1 MSFSLKEFKK
11 YFYSNF
17 TDFKIFNG
25 LEFNY
30 FKIALEGLKV
40 NYIKK
45 GKFSTPIFNSDLN
58 FRIFLS
64 FYKLKNILNG
74 NHKKFCNHLKIAN
87 QFKNSE
93 YLIIDPGRFVKNI
106 DGNLI
111 PIYFH
116 NIYNSLKN
124 KNSIFFISENEV
136 DGYENFDDVYNNFTM
151 QRSLN
156 HRFSNELRKELK
168 EVFKNIKDYS
178 HFNILDLENIK
189 CAFQK
194 FYNEAIF
201 WLNILETLKPKE
213 IFFMCHY
220 HKEGLIYSAKKLGIK
235 IIEYQHGLIAKS
247 DVFYNF
253 PTEINQTKNDC
264 LFPDEMRVHG
274 IYWKN
279 LLSNCNFLS
288 EKTIKLCNY
297 SHFLRKDFNE
307 FEIQEISSFTINRK
321 IILIT
326 TQTYLS
332 LSFIKYTDILLSIL
346 EDEYCVIIKPHPNE
360 DISLYDKYSNIENVL
375 VSSISSD
382 LLLSIAN
389 FHITIYSTTAF
400 DALRYNL
407 ATYYIYYD
415 NQNEY
420 IEELKKVIGGVI
432 IYDFTIKPWEIQ
444 NNLSINYNDFYNQQ

>member
-1 MSFSLKEFKK
+1 
-11 YFYSNF
+11 
-17 TDFKIFNG
+17 
-25 LEFNY
+25 
-30 FKIALEGLKV
+30 
-40 NYIKK
+40 
-45 GKFSTPIFNSDLN
+45 
-58 FRIFLS
+58 
-64 FYKLKNILNG
+64 
-74 NHKKFCNHLKIAN
+74 
-87 QFKNSE
+87 
-93 YLIIDPGRFVKNI
+93 
-106 DGNLI
+106 
-111 PIYFH
+111 
-116 NIYNSLKN
+116 
-124 KNSIFFISENEV
+124 
-136 DGYENFDDVYNNFTM
+136 M
-151 QRSLN
+151 QRSLK

-201 WLNILETLKPKE
+201 WLNILDTLKPKE

-288 EKTIKLCNY
+288 EKTIKLYNY

-307 FEIQEISSFTINRK
+307 LESQEISSFTKNRK

-360 DISLYDKYSNIENVL
+360 DISLYDKYSNTENVL

-389 FHITIYSTTAF
+389 FHITIYSSTAF
-400 DALRYNL
+400 DALRYKL
-407 ATYYIYYD
+407 ATYYIYVEQCSDY
-415 NQNEY
+415 
-420 IEELKKVIGGVI
+420 
-432 IYDFTIKPWEIQ
+432 IYDLQNILGGYVIKDYNEKPWEIKTKLNVQ
-444 NNLSINYNDFYNQQ
+444 IDNFYKI

>member
-30 FKIALEGLKV
+30 FKITLEGLKV

-116 NIYNSLKN
+116 NIYYSLKN

-136 DGYENFDDVYNNFTM
+136 DGYDNFDDVYNNFTM

-253 PTEINQTKNDC
+253 PTEIKEIKKDC
-264 LFPDEMRVHG
+264 LFPNEIRTYG
-274 IYWKN
+274 KYWSN
-279 LLSNCNFLS
+279 VLLNGNFLNK
-288 EKTIKLCNY
+288 EKIKVVKYFFNLQIY
-297 SHFLRKDFNE
+297 ISKKDKKDLK
-307 FEIQEISSFTINRK
+307 SFVNNRK
-321 IILIT
+321 IILVT

-332 LSFIKYTDILLSIL
+332 ENFIIYIDSLVEVLDK
-346 EDEYCVIIKPHPNE
+346 EYCIVIKPHPNE
-360 DISLYDKYSNIENVL
+360 KIKFYNKYLKNSDVLISNV
-375 VSSISSD
+375 STEF
-382 LLLSIAN
+382 LLNIAN
-389 FHITIYSTTAF
+389 LHITIYSSTAF
-400 DALRYNL
+400 DALRYNIS
-407 ATYYIYYD
+407 TFFIYCENQIDYIKEI
-415 NQNEY
+415 QE
-420 IEELKKVIGGVI
+420 IIGGKI
-432 IYDFTIKPWEIQ
+432 LYDYKIKPWKLE
-444 NNLSINYNDFYNQQ
+444 NKLTVNSKEFFYL